1 MFISKFSMRYFVLTT
16 YLCLLLNPLLWA
28 QQTLIRGTV
37 TDQNDK
43 QALTGVTVYAGKFGT
58 KTNLKGE
65 YALSLPAGEH
75 TLNFSYTGYKT
86 LNKQIQAN
94 KSELLENVQL
104 TPTSKELNIVTV
116 SGSRFEKRA
125 AEEIVSIEVI
135 KPRLIM
141 SQGNNAM
148 DDALQRVPG
157 VDVIEN
163 QINIRGGSGWS
174 YGAGSRVLVM
184 VDDMPLM
191 TGDAGDAKLD
201 FLPLENCEQVEVLK
215 GAASSLYG
223 SSALN
228 GVVNFRTGFA
238 RNKPRTKAMLYNGIY
253 GNPPDKSW
261 KWWGKQQ
268 PMFQGGY
275 LMHSQKFGNTD
286 VVLGSAW
293 YAEDSYLQ
301 GDLNRRARANINLR
315 HQVKNVPGLVLGLNT
330 NIQLNKSQTFFFWQP
345 DSSNSK
351 YLQPFGGL
359 ADSSTTVNKNQ
370 GQRINIDPY
379 LNYTAKNGTRHV
391 LRTRWFRS
399 KNDIPEKQQS
409 STADTY
415 YCEYQLQ
422 KTILSNHLLLSQL
435 HITAGL
441 VGSYSNVNGELFGAH
456 KTGNYAPYVQ
466 LEKKFN
472 RLWVSAGGRFESN
485 HVDTYK
491 VERKPVFRTGINY
504 EVNQAGFLR
513 ASVGQG
519 YRYPSIAERF
529 VKTSFGA
536 SRVFPNPNL
545 QSETGWTAELG
556 YKQGFKFGKWM
567 GYADIALFWTE
578 FNNMMEFNFGLHLP
592 PDSNIDQVANVL
604 DYLGFKSKN
613 IGNTRIN
620 GVDFSIAGEGKTGNI
635 SSQFIVGYTC
645 MNPVQVNPDSVIMAN
660 ISGNT
665 QTLKYR
671 YRHTFKFDWESKY
684 KKVSIG
690 TTVLYNSF
698 MQNIDE
704 VFANQKPN
712 ENVFGSIFQIGTG
725 LPKTITDFRNKYN
738 NGTLIWDAR
747 IALQLTPQVRIAF
760 ICKNMLNTLYCERPA
775 IISPLRNFT
784 LQLSADL

>member
-1 MFISKFSMRYFVLTT
+1 MRHIFL
-16 YLCLLLNPLLWA
+16 LCLLFLGFTGTLYA
-28 QQTLIRGTV
+28 QDQLVQGRV
-37 TDQNDK
+37 TDAKDK
-43 QALTGVTVYAGKFGT
+43 QNLVGVTVYSGKYGT
-58 KTNLKGE
+58 KTNAEGKFTLR
-65 YALSLPAGEH
+65 LPQGEH
-75 TLNFSYTGYKT
+75 TLKFSYTGYQPYNFPVNLSSKPIDISIQ
-86 LNKQIQAN
+86 LNETA
-94 KSELLENVQL
+94 
-104 TPTSKELNIVTV
+104 KELNTITV

-228 GVVNFRTGFA
+228 GVINFRTGFA

-275 LMHSQKFGNTD
+275 LMHAQKFGNTD

-301 GDLNRRARANINLR
+301 GDLNRRARANMNLR
-315 HQVKNVPGLVLGLNT
+315 HHVKNVPGLILGLNT

-345 DSSNSK
+345 DSSNAK
-351 YLQPFGGL
+351 YLQPYGGL
-359 ADSSTTVNKNQ
+359 ADSSTTINKNQ

-415 YCEYQLQ
+415 YGEYQLQ
-422 KTILSNHLLLSQL
+422 KTVLSNNALLSQL

-441 VGSYSNVNGELFGAH
+441 VGSFSNVNGELFGSH
-456 KTGNYAPYVQ
+456 KTANYAPYVQ

-536 SRVFPNPNL
+536 SRVFPNPGL

-556 YKQGFKFGKWM
+556 YKQGFKFGNWM
-567 GYADIALFWTE
+567 GYADVALFWTE

-592 PDSNIDQVANVL
+592 PDSNIDQVNSAL

-620 GVDFSIAGEGKTGNI
+620 GVDFSIAGEGKTGKVT
-635 SSQFIVGYTC
+635 SQFIFGYTY
-645 MNPVQVNPDSVIMAN
+645 MNPIQVNPDSIIMAN
-660 ISGNT
+660 ISGTT

-671 YRHTFKFDWESKY
+671 YRHTLKFDWESKY
-684 KKVSIG
+684 KKVSLG
-690 TTVLYNSF
+690 TTILYNSF

-704 VFANQKPN
+704 VFANQKPD
-712 ENVFGSIFQIGTG
+712 ENVFGTIFQFGTG
-725 LPKTITDFRNKYN
+725 LPKTVSDFRNKYN
-738 NGTLIWDAR
+738 NGTLVWDAR

-760 ICKNMLNTLYCERPA
+760 ITKNILNTLYCERPA

-784 LQLSADL
+784 LQLAADL

>member
-1 MFISKFSMRYFVLTT
+1 MAKSLLVCFSLILTS
-16 YLCLLLNPLLWA
+16 LFSLA
-28 QQTLIRGTV
+28 QSGELRGTV
-37 TDQNDK
+37 TTAADRQP
-43 QALTGVTVYAGKFGT
+43 LIGVTIYAGKNGI
-58 KTNLKGE
+58 KTDVNGQFKLMLPIGE
-65 YALSLPAGEH
+65 Q
-75 TLNFSYTGYKT
+75 TLTVSYTGFKT
-86 LNKQIQAN
+86 QNQRINIKQGTQTID
-94 KSELLENVQL
+94 VQL
-104 TPTSKELNIVTV
+104 VTATNELNLVTV

-125 AEEIVSIEVI
+125 AEEIVSIEVV
-135 KPRLIM
+135 KPRLIL

-157 VDVIEN
+157 VDVVEN

-228 GVVNFRTGFA
+228 GVINFRTGFA
-238 RNKPRTKAMLYNGIY
+238 RSKPKTKVMLYNGMY
-253 GNPPDKSW
+253 GNPPDLSW

-275 LMHSQKFGNTD
+275 LMHAQKFGNTD
-286 VVLGSAW
+286 VVIGSAW
-293 YAEDSYLQ
+293 FAEDSYLQ
-301 GDLNRRARANINLR
+301 GDLNRRVRTNLNLR
-315 HQVKNVPGLVLGLNT
+315 HQVKNITGLFVGVNA
-330 NIQLNKSQTFFFWQP
+330 NVQLNKSQTFFFWQP
-345 DSSNSK
+345 DSNNSK
-351 YLQPFGGL
+351 FLQPFGGL

-379 LNYTAKNGTRHV
+379 VNYTARNGTKHV
-391 LRTRWFRS
+391 FRSRWFRS

-409 STADTY
+409 SLADTY
-415 YCEYQLQ
+415 YGEYQMQ
-422 KTILSNHLLLSQL
+422 RTILSNHNLLSQMNVV
-435 HITAGL
+435 AGL
-441 VGSYSNVNGELFGAH
+441 VGSYSNIIGELFGNH
-456 KTGNYAPYVQ
+456 KTANYAPYLQ

-472 RLWVSAGGRFESN
+472 RLWVSVGGRFESN

-513 ASVGQG
+513 ASFGQG

-536 SRVFPNPNL
+536 SRVFPNPEL
-545 QSETGWTAELG
+545 KSETGWTAEIA
-556 YKQGFKFGKWM
+556 YKQGFKLGKWM
-567 GYADIALFWTE
+567 GYADLALFWTE
-578 FNNMMEFNFGLHLP
+578 FYNMMEFNFGQHLP
-592 PDSNIDQVANVL
+592 DDSTINQVANPL

-620 GVDFSIAGEGKTGNI
+620 GIDFSIAAEGKIGKI
-635 SSQFIVGYTC
+635 QSQALFGYTY
-645 MNPVQVNPDSVIMAN
+645 MNPIQINPDSIIMSN
-660 ISGNT
+660 ISGPT
-665 QTLKYR
+665 TTLKYR
-671 YRHTFKFDWESKY
+671 YRHSVKLDWESKY
-684 KKVSIG
+684 KKISIG

-704 VFANQKPN
+704 VFANNKPT
-712 ENVFGSIFQIGTG
+712 ENVFGSIFQYGTG

-747 IALQLTPQVRIAF
+747 IALQLNPQIRVAF

-784 LQLSADL
+784 LQLAAEL